1 MLEFVE
7 SFERVSPEMGPENCI
22 PFRQVTRRVHSYTF
36 GLLQ

>member
-1 MLEFVE
+1 MLDFVQC
-7 SFERVSPEMGPENCI
+7 FERVWSEMGPESCI